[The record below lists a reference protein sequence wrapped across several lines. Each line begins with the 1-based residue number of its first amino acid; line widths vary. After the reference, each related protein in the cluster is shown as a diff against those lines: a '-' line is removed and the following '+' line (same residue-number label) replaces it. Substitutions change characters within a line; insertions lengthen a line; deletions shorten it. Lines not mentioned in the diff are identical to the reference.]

1 MPYLMSGSHP
11 GNIAARAVLVEI
23 YGKEPFL
30 ARSGGS
36 IPVTAMF
43 LESLGAYTVSFG
55 FALNDERQHSP
66 NEFFRLDNFVRGQQ
80 AYCMLLHHL
89 AQ

>member
-1 MPYLMSGSHP
+1 
-11 GNIAARAVLVEI
+11 
-23 YGKEPFL
+23 
-30 ARSGGS
+30 
-36 IPVTAMF
+36 MF

-66 NEFFRLDNFVRGQQ
+66 NEFFRLENFVRGQQ
-80 AYCMLLHHL
+80 GYCKLLHHL

>member
-1 MPYLMSGSHP
+1 
-11 GNIAARAVLVEI
+11 
-23 YGKEPFL
+23 
-30 ARSGGS
+30 
-36 IPVTAMF
+36 MF
-43 LESLGAYTVSFG
+43 LGSLGAYTVSFG

-66 NEFFRLDNFVRGQQ
+66 NEFFRLDNFVRGQR